1 MITSVPTLNSTVG
14 RIPRMSINNC
24 LDIYGTSMDF
34 EKVKAWHRKDKIV
47 YVFVFNACI
56 GYLQ

>member
-1 MITSVPTLNSTVG
+1 
-14 RIPRMSINNC
+14 MSINNC

-34 EKVKAWHRKDKIV
+34 EKVKAWNRKDKIV
-47 YVFVFNACI
+47 DVFVFNACI